1 MRKARDFNA
10 ATSQL
15 GGIQCTIEEA
25 DELYRRNSSVSST
38 TWSKVDHLGSA
49 LNGIESYAIEQLDD
63 AVDQLRKQK
72 NNSKKLETLLA
83 GLKGDLPLWLGV
95 AARSIYLHDRMY
107 VLEIAHVNEFEPR
120 QLDSH

>member
-25 DELYRRNSSVSST
+25 DELYRRSSSVSST

-49 LNGIESYAIEQLDD
+49 LNGFESYAIEQLDD
-63 AVDQLRKQK
+63 AVDQLR
-72 NNSKKLETLLA
+72 N
-83 GLKGDLPLWLGV
+83 
-95 AARSIYLHDRMY
+95 
-107 VLEIAHVNEFEPR
+107 
-120 QLDSH
+120 